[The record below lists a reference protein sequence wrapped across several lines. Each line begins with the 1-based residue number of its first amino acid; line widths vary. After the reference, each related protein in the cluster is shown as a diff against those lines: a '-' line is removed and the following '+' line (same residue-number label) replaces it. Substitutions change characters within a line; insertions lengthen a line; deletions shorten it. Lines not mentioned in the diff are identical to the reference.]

1 MSLPAT
7 PTSSAHPATSR
18 TALVIG
24 ATGGIGSETAA
35 ALVRHG
41 WAVRGLSRRP
51 QPDGA
56 GIDWVIG
63 DAMNADDVRRAAEGA
78 SLIVHA
84 ANPPGYRDWDKLVLP
99 MIDNTIAAAAAVGA
113 RIVLPGTIY
122 NFGPD
127 AFPSLHETSPQHPLT
142 RKGAIRV
149 ALEQR
154 LAGAAQ
160 AGTPVLIVRAG
171 DYFGPRATD
180 NSVFSS
186 AMIRRGAPVRR
197 ILEVTARGT
206 SHAWA
211 YLPDVAETIA
221 RLMDRD
227 SELADFAVFHYAG
240 YQLAAGDMAGAITRA
255 VGAPRPG
262 VWSFP
267 WMLVVAL
274 QPFVRMFRELA
285 EMRYLWRT
293 SIALDDR
300 KLRAFLGTAMPLTPL
315 DEAVRTSLKG
325 LGCLPAR

>member
-1 MSLPAT
+1 MSHTQSPA
-7 PTSSAHPATSR
+7 PPAR
-18 TALVIG
+18 PRIALVIG
-24 ATGGIGSETAA
+24 ATGGIGGETAA
-35 ALVRHG
+35 ALARHG
-41 WAVRGLSRRP
+41 WTVRGLSRRP
-51 QPDGA
+51 QPAGA
-56 GIDWVIG
+56 GIDWVVG
-63 DAMNADDVRRAAEGA
+63 DAMNADDVRRAAEGV

-99 MIDNTIAAAAAVGA
+99 MIDNTIAAAKAVGA
-113 RIVLPGTIY
+113 RIVLPGTVY

-127 AFPSLHETSPQHPLT
+127 AFPSLRETSPQRPLT

-149 ALEQR
+149 EMEKR
-154 LAGAAQ
+154 LAAAAQ
-160 AGTPVLIVRAG
+160 AGASALIVRAG
-171 DYFGPRATD
+171 DYFGPRTTD
-180 NSVFSS
+180 NSVFSA
-186 AMIRRGAPVRR
+186 AMIQRGAPVRR

-227 SELADFAVFHYAG
+227 SELAPFEMFHYAG
-240 YQLAAGDMAGAITRA
+240 YQLAAGDMAGAITRT
-255 VGAPRPG
+255 VGAPRPS

-274 QPFVRMFRELA
+274 QPFVRLFRELA

-300 KLRAFLGTAMPLTPL
+300 KLRAFLGAAMPLTPL
-315 DEAVRTSLKG
+315 DEAVRASLKG